1 MNLKLNERNAEIA
14 AAIPKNIR
22 SVVLNSVLARACEA
36 GLLEQELSVHLSSS
50 SLQEVLEKISL
61 QKKDAFLSPKKRRG
75 RPKKEKMSYGIDNE
89 QETKSA
95 TTSLSSFDDENIFV
109 GFDD

>member
-50 SLQEVLEKISL
+50 SLQEVLEKNIF
-61 QKKDAFLSPKKRRG
+61 AKKRCF
-75 RPKKEKMSYGIDNE
+75 
-89 QETKSA
+89 
-95 TTSLSSFDDENIFV
+95 SLSKKKKRSPQKRKDV
-109 GFDD
+109 LRYR